1 MITKQQEQ
9 DLSSW
14 LTVMAI
20 RIREDSPHVNLR
32 DNLQYH
38 FDRFVYRHHKE
49 FKLSMMEREKF
60 FDSWWDTESGFEM
73 WGKKND

>member
-1 MITKQQEQ
+1 MNKEQQNN
-9 DLSSW
+9 LKSW

-20 RIREDSPHVNLR
+20 RIREDSPHQNIK

-38 FDRFVYRHHKE
+38 FYRFVYRHHHE

-60 FDSWWDTESGFEM
+60 FESWWETQSGFES
-73 WGKKND
+73 WGQND

>member
-1 MITKQQEQ
+1 MNKEQQNN
-9 DLSSW
+9 LKSW

-20 RIREDSPHVNLR
+20 RIMEDSPRQNIK

-38 FDRFVYRHHKE
+38 FYRFVNRHRHE

-60 FDSWWDTESGFEM
+60 FENWFDNESGFSDF
-73 WGKKND
+73 GKTND